1 MYFFMLIN
9 VIALFIELCE
19 EDTVITEDDDGTDA
33 ESRDSNDVNMECANT
48 NRLTVSK
55 VDTDTFIHVDKIIT
69 VTLTLHLSSC
79 KHVDPDGNIQT
90 QESQNA
96 YITHDNNTYTTSY
109 TYKHY

>member
-1 MYFFMLIN
+1 MLIIF
-9 VIALFIELCE
+9 IAPFIESCE

-33 ESRDSNDVNMECANT
+33 ESSDSNDVNMECANA
-48 NRLTVSK
+48 VSK

-79 KHVDPDGNIQT
+79 THVDPDGNIQT